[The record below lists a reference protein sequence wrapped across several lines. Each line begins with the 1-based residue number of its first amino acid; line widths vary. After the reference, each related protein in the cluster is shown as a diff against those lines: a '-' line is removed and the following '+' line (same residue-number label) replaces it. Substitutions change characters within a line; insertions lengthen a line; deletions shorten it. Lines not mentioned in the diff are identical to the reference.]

1 MIGIDGVSGGRVN
14 TRETQGP
21 EKKTFLGRQVD
32 AGTGQEPKAQEESSR
47 PSAVD
52 RAKSIFSFEV
62 DHTSSINA
70 GFDKSLGHEDRYQAV
85 FSVVKDKY
93 ASGSEKMR
101 AFKAMSEM
109 GMDNECP
116 KDLKE
121 KIVHTLITASQEDR
135 GNLLLARMAFRCA
148 QDTDASGAA
157 EKNLFGVCGKKGV
170 DPQNIP
176 ELKRQPSVVVN
187 NSGVQ
192 GR

>member
-14 TRETQGP
+14 TQETQGP

-32 AGTGQEPKAQEESSR
+32 AGTGQEPKAQKETSR
-47 PSAVD
+47 PSVVD
-52 RAKSIFSFEV
+52 RAKSVFSFEV

-70 GFDKSLGHEDRYQAV
+70 GFDKNLGHEDRYQAV
-85 FSVVKDKY
+85 FSVVKDRY

-135 GNLLLARMAFRCA
+135 GNLLLDLVHWALLRFSVHLLKLREVLA
-148 QDTDASGAA
+148 QQ
-157 EKNLFGVCGKKGV
+157 L
-170 DPQNIP
+170 
-176 ELKRQPSVVVN
+176 ELQMQPLKWLV
-187 NSGVQ
+187 
-192 GR
+192 